1 MAGSSARRLERD
13 PGPSAPTGHRLRLG
27 DDPGPERREV
37 TSVPAAMAVFVLVRR
52 TVFAWYIGLGLAG
65 SLLTGYA
72 YQAFLG
78 L

>member
-1 MAGSSARRLERD
+1 M
-13 PGPSAPTGHRLRLG
+13 
-27 DDPGPERREV
+27 
-37 TSVPAAMAVFVLVRR
+37 PAAMAVFVLVRR